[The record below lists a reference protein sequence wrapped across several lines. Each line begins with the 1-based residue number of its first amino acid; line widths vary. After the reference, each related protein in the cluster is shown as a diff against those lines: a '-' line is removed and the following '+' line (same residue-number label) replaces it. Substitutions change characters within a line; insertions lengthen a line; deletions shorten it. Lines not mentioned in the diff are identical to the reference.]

1 MYRILFSLV
10 LSRLDP
16 ENAHHVAFWVIRLL
30 PRIGLGAILARMTR
44 PHPSLAVA
52 TLGLRFASPFGI
64 AAGFDKD
71 GQAVAGLGQLGFGH
85 VEVGT
90 VTALP
95 QPGNPRPR
103 LFRLI
108 PDRAVVNRMGFNNR
122 GAADAATRLRR
133 ERNRRARPIIGVN
146 IGKSRVTAVEDA
158 IEDYLAST
166 RLLAPLA
173 DYLVVNVSS
182 PNTPGLR
189 GLQEIDKLAPLLT
202 VVKDAAGTTPVL
214 VKIAPDLT
222 DDAVRRIA
230 ALVGELG
237 LSGII
242 ATNTTVSRDG
252 LRSAPD
258 DIERAGAGGL
268 SGAPLAH
275 RSLEVLKLIRTVVPA
290 QLCVISVGGVDS
302 AKDVADR
309 LDAGATLVQGYTAFL
324 YRGPLWA
331 HRINKGLAALRRL

>member
-16 ENAHHVAFWVIRLL
+16 ENAHLVAFWVIRLL

-158 IEDYLAST
+158 IED
-166 RLLAPLA
+166 
-173 DYLVVNVSS
+173 
-182 PNTPGLR
+182 
-189 GLQEIDKLAPLLT
+189 
-202 VVKDAAGTTPVL
+202 
-214 VKIAPDLT
+214 
-222 DDAVRRIA
+222 
-230 ALVGELG
+230 
-237 LSGII
+237 
-242 ATNTTVSRDG
+242 
-252 LRSAPD
+252 
-258 DIERAGAGGL
+258 
-268 SGAPLAH
+268 
-275 RSLEVLKLIRTVVPA
+275 
-290 QLCVISVGGVDS
+290 
-302 AKDVADR
+302 
-309 LDAGATLVQGYTAFL
+309 
-324 YRGPLWA
+324 
-331 HRINKGLAALRRL
+331 